1 MHELTYFQYIWSC
14 SNHSK
19 TLKNSTGDTF
29 SHFQN
34 HCNQM
39 LIKSL
44 YHSYHF
50 VGTSLVDMYAKCRW
64 IEDAQRVFNNMPLHA
79 VIAWNT
85 MILGHVK
92 SGQGQKALKLFQKMQ
107 GMLWNSYFCGGAECM
122 CQYSCTG
129 RGQLCSWADCPKFL
143 NKKNK
148 RFLWTI
154 TTQIITILIWRLG
167 GFQRLIIFWLSTRKI
182 IMR

>member
-1 MHELTYFQYIWSC
+1 
-14 SNHSK
+14 
-19 TLKNSTGDTF
+19 
-29 SHFQN
+29 
-34 HCNQM
+34 
-39 LIKSL
+39 
-44 YHSYHF
+44 
-50 VGTSLVDMYAKCRW
+50 
-64 IEDAQRVFNNMPLHA
+64 
-79 VIAWNT
+79 

-92 SGQGQKALKLFQKMQ
+92 SGQEQKALKLFQEMQ

-129 RGQLCSWADCPKFL
+129 RGQLCSWADCPKLL